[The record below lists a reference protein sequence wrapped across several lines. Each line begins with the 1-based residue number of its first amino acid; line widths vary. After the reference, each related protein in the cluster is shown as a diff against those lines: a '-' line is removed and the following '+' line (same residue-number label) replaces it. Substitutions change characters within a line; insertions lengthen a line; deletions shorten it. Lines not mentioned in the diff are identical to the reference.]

1 MTREENTFKL
11 TQVLGRIRFLV
22 EFVSLKLWNQRSR
35 LAVAVSGRP
44 SSVPRGS
51 LWFLEVLAMQDFY
64 HGSLF
69 YKMNKDNFWIESASK
84 EESNLF

>member
-11 TQVLGRIRFLV
+11 SQVLGRIHFFEVV
-22 EFVSLKLWNQRSR
+22 EPKVQ
-35 LAVAVSGRP
+35 VGGAVSGRP

-69 YKMNKDNFWIESASK
+69 YKMNKDNF
-84 EESNLF
+84 